1 MEYGGDD
8 ELRVMRKSSS
18 VGKGLV
24 KSIWEGKRSSTK

>member
-1 MEYGGDD
+1 MEDDGDD
-8 ELRVMRKSSS
+8 EVRVMRKSSG